1 MSDLITVQ
9 ALTEAMDTSA
19 KVAQTPGL
27 MTVVDRLFGFKLSE
41 WKAQG
46 DIIKAQMH
54 QEYKEATEKGLGFQY
69 ATAFREKA
77 NVLNVLA
84 KATDYVKEGLAREIA
99 LDEDVFWNLIDHAK
113 TISRE
118 EMQDLIAKIIAGEYN
133 EQGTYSMR
141 TLQVL
146 KSLGKNEIELLEK
159 ATSLLVGGNQ
169 LPDHVFRVTNKNYAE
184 FLQKIGMT
192 YNDFL
197 TLQSLGLFY
206 AKSGTMNIQ
215 NPNNLPFEVP
225 YFDKK
230 LVYTSTDENNRE
242 VSVPSFYELSEAGK
256 QIVQHL
262 NPQFNEYYF
271 QWLTENYTIHRYQMV
286 K

>member
-1 MSDLITVQ
+1 MSDPIVT
-9 ALTEAMDTSA
+9 ALATAMDASV
-19 KVAQTPGL
+19 KVASSPGL
-27 MTVVDRLFGFKLSE
+27 MTILDRAFGFRLSE

-46 DIIKAQMH
+46 DVVRQQISDG
-54 QEYKEATEKGLGFQY
+54 YKEAQEKGLGMQY
-69 ATAFREKA
+69 ATAFREKV
-77 NVLNVLA
+77 NVLNTLA
-84 KATDYVKEGLAREIA
+84 RATNYVKEGFVREID
-99 LDEDVFWNLIDHAK
+99 LDEDVFWNLLDHAK
-113 TISRE
+113 TVSKE

-159 ATSLLVGGNQ
+159 ASALLIGGNQ
-169 LPDHVFRVTNKNYAE
+169 LPDNTFMVGNKNYAE
-184 FLQKIGMT
+184 LLRNIGIT

-206 AKSGTMNIQ
+206 TKSSTMKIQ
-215 NPNNLPFEVP
+215 NPSNVPFEIT

-230 LVYTSTDENNRE
+230 ILYTSTDENNRE
-242 VSVPSFYELSEAGK
+242 IGVPSFYELSEVGK
-256 QIVQHL
+256 QITQHL
-262 NPQFNEYYF
+262 NPQFNDYYF
-271 QWLTENYTIHRYQMV
+271 NWLIENYTIHGYQMM